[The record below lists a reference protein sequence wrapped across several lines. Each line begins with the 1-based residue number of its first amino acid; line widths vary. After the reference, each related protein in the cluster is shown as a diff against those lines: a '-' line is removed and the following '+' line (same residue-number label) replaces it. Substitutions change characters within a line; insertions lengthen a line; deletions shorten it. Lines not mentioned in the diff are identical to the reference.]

1 MILVRYMSLT
11 LAGSFTGLRGIPSDP
26 ITWHL
31 CGNCGLPKNFYI
43 RRLGEIKVFFA
54 VNKFEPWK
62 L

>member
-1 MILVRYMSLT
+1 MSLT
-11 LAGSFTGLRGIPSDP
+11 LAGSFTSLRGIPSDP

-31 CGNCGLPKNFYI
+31 CGNCGLPKKFYI

-54 VNKFEPWK
+54 VSKFEPWK